1 MCKPKRTTVAA
12 FYVSILYTK
21 YTMSSIFTK
30 IINGE
35 LPSYKIYEDE
45 YVIAILDLNP
55 IQKGHVLVIPK
66 QEVDQLFELDEVM
79 YDEMMRRVRYM
90 AQVMKAKIG
99 CARVC
104 VFVEGY
110 GVPHVHVH
118 LVPTNKPEDFDKIHV
133 YKASEDELREMQELL
148 AH

>member
-1 MCKPKRTTVAA
+1 
-12 FYVSILYTK
+12 
-21 YTMSSIFTK
+21 MSTIFSK
-30 IINGE
+30 IIAGE
-35 LPSYKIYEDE
+35 LPSYKIYEDD

-66 QEVDQLFELDEVM
+66 QEVDQLFELDEKM
-79 YDEMMRRVRYM
+79 FDYMMHRVRYL
-90 AQVMKAKIG
+90 AQVLKGKLN

-118 LVPTNKPEDFDKIHV
+118 LVPTNKPEDFDKSLV
-133 YKASEDELREMQELL
+133 YKASQEELEEMKAFLQS
-148 AH
+148 

>member
-1 MCKPKRTTVAA
+1 
-12 FYVSILYTK
+12 
-21 YTMSSIFTK
+21 MSSIFSK
-30 IINGE
+30 IIAGE
-35 LPSYKIYEDE
+35 IPGHKVYEDE
-45 YVIAILDLNP
+45 YVCAILDINP

-66 QEVDQLFELDEVM
+66 QEVDQLFELDEKM
-79 YDEMMRRVRYM
+79 FDHMMHRVRYL
-90 AQVMKAKIG
+90 AQVIKAKTD

-133 YKASEDELREMQELL
+133 YKASQEELTEMQALL
-148 AH
+148 QS